1 MRRDGTQQRGEN
13 SQGHKGHKQCKGA
26 FQGGFGFNVG
36 AAKTKLTEHPI
47 QTWLLH
53 QGVWLQDGSRRMA

>member
-47 QTWLLH
+47 QTWLLN
-53 QGVWLQDGSRRMA
+53 